1 MNDDPLAEL
10 RTRITAND
18 ERIVAL
24 VNERLRLVAELWELK
39 AQVGAPLL
47 DPERE
52 RALRAQLEAANEG
65 RLSAAGLERLIAA
78 LLELTKAELR
88 GS

>member
-10 RTRITAND
+10 RARITAND

-24 VNERLRLVAELWELK
+24 VNERLRLVAELWEVK
-39 AQVGAPLL
+39 TRVGAPLL

-52 RALRAQLEAANEG
+52 RALRARLDAANEG
-65 RLSAAGLERLIAA
+65 RLTAAGLERLIGA
-78 LLELTKAELR
+78 LLELTKAELGGR
-88 GS
+88 